1 VFIKRKR
8 GILLT
13 VLSASG
19 TIMPESSQKLA
30 SYYDGSSIEM
40 ALFKLLGFIITIC
53 TLGIA
58 YPWVLVMIYGKKISN
73 TVIEGRRLQFN
84 GSAIGLFG
92 MWIKWWFF
100 SVITLGI
107 YTLFIATRLERWRV
121 SHTSFA
127 K

>member
-1 VFIKRKR
+1 MT
-8 GILLT
+8 ILA
-13 VLSASG
+13 ASEN
-19 TIMPESSQKLA
+19 TMSSSSQKLA

-40 ALFKLLGFIITIC
+40 ALFKLFGFIITLC

-73 TVIEGRRLQFN
+73 TVIEGRRLQFH

-107 YTLFIATRLERWRV
+107 YAFFIATRLERWRV
-121 SHTSFA
+121 SHTTFA
-127 K
+127 N